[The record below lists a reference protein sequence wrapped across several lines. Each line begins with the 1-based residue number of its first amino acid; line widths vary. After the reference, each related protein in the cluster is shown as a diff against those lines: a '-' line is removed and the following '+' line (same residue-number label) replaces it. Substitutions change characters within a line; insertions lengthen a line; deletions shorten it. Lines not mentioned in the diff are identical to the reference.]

1 MRRAHRLDSN
11 HKDVV
16 DVLERAGCRV
26 LSLAGLGNG
35 VPDVLVRKGT
45 WMALVEIKDGN
56 KPPSKQRLTP
66 DEVDFHANW
75 PVTTVISPADALD
88 KLGLCDVNA

>member
-1 MRRAHRLDSN
+1 MDSN
-11 HKDVV
+11 HRDVV
-16 DVLERAGCRV
+16 EVLERAGCKV
-26 LSLAGLGNG
+26 LSLAGMGDG
-35 VPDVLVRKGT
+35 TPDILVSKGKK

-56 KPPSKQRLTP
+56 KPPSKRKLTD
-66 DEVDFHANW
+66 DEITFHANW